1 MSLCALGLSQAA
13 ADIREGRVTSAEVVG
28 DCLKRVAE
36 VDGEVQAWAF
46 LDRDYAMRQAEAA
59 DEQRRDGRPMGP
71 LHGVPIGIKDVFD
84 TGDMPTELGSPLWAG
99 RTPRRDAAAV
109 ARLRAAGAVIMG
121 KTVTTEYAYYHPGKT
136 RNPHDPRRTPGG
148 SSSGSAAAVAA
159 AMVPAAIGS
168 QTNGSVIRPAAFCGV
183 VGFKPT
189 HGLISRA
196 GALMLSRTL
205 DHVGMFAR
213 SVEDVALLAETLV
226 GFDEEDPDTRP
237 VARPPFVAVAGSE
250 PPLPPRFAF
259 VRSPAWKHAE
269 PVTQEA
275 FAELV
280 EALGEQAGEVE
291 LGSPFDNAIDRH
303 RTIMEVEMA
312 HNLHRDYEQGRDQL
326 SAPLR
331 QLIERGRGRNAV
343 EYTQAVAAIGPLNE
357 ALAGVFDEYDAI
369 LTPAAPGEAPR
380 GLESTGNPVFCSIWT
395 YLGTPAITL
404 PLMNSEAGLPL
415 GVQLVGRRGNDAR
428 LLRTA
433 RWLVKTLQPGARRGG
448 RTRTTTAKT
457 DAARTRKGKAS

>member
-1 MSLCALGLSQAA
+1 MSLSALGLSAAA
-13 ADIREGRVTSAEVVG
+13 ADIRAGRITSVELVT
-28 DCLKRVAE
+28 DCLARTE
-36 VDGEVQAWAF
+36 QVDADVQAWAF
-46 LDRDYAMRQAEAA
+46 LDRDHALRQAEALDA
-59 DEQRRDGRPMGP
+59 HRREGKALGA
-71 LHGVPIGIKDVFD
+71 LHGVPIGIKDIFD

-109 ARLRAAGAVIMG
+109 ARLRSAGAVIMG
-121 KTVTTEYAYYHPGKT
+121 KTVTTEYAYFHPGKT
-136 RNPHDPRRTPGG
+136 RNPHDRDRTPGG

-159 AMVPAAIGS
+159 AMVPGAIGS

-189 HGLISRA
+189 HGLISRT

-213 SVEDVALLAETLV
+213 SVEDVALLAETMV
-226 GFDEEDPDTRP
+226 GFDAEDPDTRP
-237 VARPPFVAVAGSE
+237 LARPPFAAVAASE

-259 VRSPAWKHAE
+259 VRSPAWQHAE
-269 PVTQEA
+269 AVTQEA

-291 LGSPFDNAIDRH
+291 LGAGFDNAIERH
-303 RTIMEVEMA
+303 RRIMEVEMA
-312 HNLHRDYEQGRDQL
+312 HNLHRDYERGRDQL
-326 SAPLR
+326 SGQLC
-331 QLIERGRGRNAV
+331 QLIERGR
-343 EYTQAVAAIGPLNE
+343 EYKATDYTRAVAGIEPLNE
-357 ALAGVFDEYDAI
+357 ALAAVFDEFDAI

-380 GLESTGNPVFCSIWT
+380 GLDSTGNPVFCTTWT
-395 YLGTPAITL
+395 YLGVPAVTL
-404 PLMNSEAGLPL
+404 PLLQSESGLPI

-433 RWLVKTLQPGARRGG
+433 RWLVKTVGRGTRRGG
-448 RTRTTTAKT
+448 GKSTATAK
-457 DAARTRKGKAS
+457 AEGPRRRKGKAP